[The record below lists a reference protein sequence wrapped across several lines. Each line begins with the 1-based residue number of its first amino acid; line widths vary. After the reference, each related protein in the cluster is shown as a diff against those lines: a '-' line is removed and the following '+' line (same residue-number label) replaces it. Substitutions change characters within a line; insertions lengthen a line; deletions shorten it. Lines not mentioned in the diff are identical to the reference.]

1 MLTLQMIIMVVAL
14 ALEDTAG
21 VQKIYIVPIG
31 EIKKESLEN
40 LREELEK
47 ILSQE
52 VKITEPQDLPEVS
65 YNPER
70 QQYHS
75 TPILKTMRNLKFN
88 RQERILGI
96 VDVDLYV
103 PQLNFVFGEADPEN
117 GLALISLIR
126 LRQEYYNLPKDDK
139 LFYQRAV
146 KEAVHELGHTFGL
159 SHCPNSRC
167 VMHFSNSLLDTDKKD
182 SRFCQR
188 CQRKMVK

>member
-1 MLTLQMIIMVVAL
+1 MIIMVVAL
-14 ALEDTAG
+14 ALEGTVQA
-21 VQKIYIVPIG
+21 QKIYIVPID
-31 EIKKESLEN
+31 EIERKNLEN
-40 LREELEK
+40 LREELEE

-52 VKITEPQDLPEVS
+52 VRIIETQNLPKFS

-75 TPILKTMRNLKFN
+75 TPILKTMKNLRFN
-88 RQERILGI
+88 REEKVLGI

-126 LRQEYYNLPKDDK
+126 LRQEYYGLPKDDR
-139 LFYQRAV
+139 LFHQRAV

>member
-1 MLTLQMIIMVVAL
+1 MLTLQMIIIVVAL
-14 ALEDTAG
+14 GLEGTAG

-31 EIKKESLEN
+31 EIERESLEN
-40 LREELEK
+40 LREELEE

-52 VKITEPQDLPEVS
+52 VKIIETQGLPQS
-65 YNPER
+65 TYNPER

-75 TPILKTMRNLKFN
+75 TPILKTMKNLRFN
-88 RQERILGI
+88 RGEKILGI

-117 GLALISLIR
+117 ELALISLIR
-126 LRQEYYNLPKDDK
+126 LRQEYYSLPKDDR
-139 LFYQRAV
+139 LFHQRAV

-159 SHCPNSRC
+159 SHCPDSRC
-167 VMHFSNSLLDTDKKD
+167 VMHFSNSLSDTDKKD